1 MLRIIVD
8 SGSSIKQEEK
18 KDYGIDILPIR
29 VQMGE
34 EDFLDGINLSNEE
47 FYHRLKEKKEFPKTA
62 LPSLSDTQALVEGYT
77 NQGDQVLILTI
88 SSEISGTW
96 QTFTNL
102 FEENPNVLVFDTRLA
117 VGGIRFLVMEAIRY
131 RNEPL
136 SVIQQK
142 LEELIPHI
150 VIAAIPETLDYLFAG
165 GRLSRAGWIAGTL
178 LSIHPI
184 IGFTDGKVTVLK
196 KKRGLRAGMHAI
208 LDMLE
213 ETGCDSDYGIIASY
227 TDNDQNLQE
236 LIRQTDPAL
245 QEFIHVYDD
254 LCPSIACH
262 WGPNAF
268 GYIYVSKKNTG
279 KEE

>member
-1 MLRIIVD
+1 MLRIVVD

-18 KDYGIDILPIR
+18 ENYGIDILPIR
-29 VQMGE
+29 IQMGND
-34 EDFLDGINLSNEE
+34 DFLDGINLNNEE

-62 LPSLSDTQALVEGYT
+62 LPSLSDTQALVERYT
-77 NQGDQVLILTI
+77 SQGDQVLILTI

-102 FEENPNVLVFDTRLA
+102 FEENPDVLVFDTRLA

-131 RNEPL
+131 RDEPL
-136 SVIQQK
+136 SVIRQK
-142 LEELIPHI
+142 LEELIPRI

-165 GRLSRAGWIAGTL
+165 GRLSRAGWMAGTL

-184 IGFTDGKVTVLK
+184 IGFTNGKVTVLK
-196 KKRGLRAGMHAI
+196 KKRGIRAGMRAI
-208 LDMLE
+208 LDMLN
-213 ETGCDSDYGIIASY
+213 ETGCDPDYGIIASY

-236 LIRQTDPAL
+236 LIRQTSPSL
-245 QEFIHVYDD
+245 QKQICVHDN

-268 GYIYVSKKNTG
+268 GYIYVKKQTAK
-279 KEE
+279 KED